1 MSALRRLADVALTV
15 AAVAG
20 VLGLVLFALV
30 QAGVVQTLVVTSGSM
45 RPTYDVGDVVI
56 SRAIDA
62 ERLAP
67 GDVATLRDAT
77 GRLITH
83 RVVAVTDVAA
93 PDAAAENPAGV
104 DAASTAVSAEAVS
117 VVMQGDANDA
127 PDAAPYVVE
136 EALVPVVRVP
146 GVGPL
151 VAAVQRPSV
160 AIPGLVAVAALV
172 AIAFV
177 PSGRRDEP
185 KEASAAEDGASQDA
199 DPPVAARRGRH
210 AARA

>member
-1 MSALRRLADVALTV
+1 MSVVRRLADVALTV

-20 VLGLVLFALV
+20 VLGLVLFVLV

-56 SRAIDA
+56 SRSVDA
-62 ERLAP
+62 GRLAT
-67 GDVATLRDAT
+67 GDVATLEDAT

-83 RVVAVTDVAA
+83 RVV
-93 PDAAAENPAGV
+93 
-104 DAASTAVSAEAVS
+104 SAEPASAGAAS

-127 PDAAPYVVE
+127 PDAVPYVVD

-185 KEASAAEDGASQDA
+185 QDGAASEDDGA
-199 DPPVAARRGRH
+199 PAPARRGRH

>member
-1 MSALRRLADVALTV
+1 MTVVRRLADVALTV

-20 VLGLVLFALV
+20 VLGLALFALV

-45 RPTYDVGDVVI
+45 RPTYDVGDVVV
-56 SRAIDA
+56 SRTVDA
-62 ERLAP
+62 ARLAP
-67 GDVATLRDAT
+67 GDVATLEDAA
-77 GRLITH
+77 GRLVTH
-83 RVVAVTDVAA
+83 RVVTVEDA
-93 PDAAAENPAGV
+93 PVEDAAGPTPTPG
-104 DAASTAVSAEAVS
+104 AVS

-127 PDAAPYVVE
+127 PDAVPYVVE

-160 AIPGLVAVAALV
+160 AVPGLVAVAALV

-177 PSGRRDEP
+177 PTGRRDDP
-185 KEASAAEDGASQDA
+185 DDDGGPA
-199 DPPVAARRGRH
+199 DGTRRGRR

>member
-1 MSALRRLADVALTV
+1 MTAVRRLADVALTV
-15 AAVAG
+15 AAAAG
-20 VLGLVLFALV
+20 VLGLVLFVLV
-30 QAGVVQTLVVTSGSM
+30 QAGTVQTLVVTSGSM
-45 RPTYDVGDVVI
+45 RPTYEVGDVVI
-56 SRAIDA
+56 SRSVDA
-62 ERLAP
+62 GRLAT
-67 GDVATLRDAT
+67 GDVATLEDAS

-83 RVVAVTDVAA
+83 RVV
-93 PDAAAENPAGV
+93 
-104 DAASTAVSAEAVS
+104 SAEPASAGAVS

-127 PDAAPYVVE
+127 PDAVPYVVD

-177 PSGRRDEP
+177 PSGRRAGPGADV
-185 KEASAAEDGASQDA
+185 ATTADDAVGTDGG
-199 DPPVAARRGRH
+199 ARGGPHRGRH
-210 AARA
+210 AART